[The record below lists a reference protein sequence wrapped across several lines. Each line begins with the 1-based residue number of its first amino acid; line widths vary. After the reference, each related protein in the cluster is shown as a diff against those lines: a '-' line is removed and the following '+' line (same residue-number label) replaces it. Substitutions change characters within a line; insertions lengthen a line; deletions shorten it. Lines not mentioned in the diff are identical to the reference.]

1 MVFGDAVKCFDK
13 LWLKDALVELYKA
26 GCEPQDIQMIYNM
39 NKDTVIEIET
49 PCGTTEKV
57 KVGDIVKQGTVLGPT
72 LCCVSIDQINNI
84 GESQERS
91 LGRGV
96 IAIVVFVDD
105 VMSAGSADDGRK
117 AIRNFKELEDLK
129 KVTYGLKKTKYMV
142 TNTGREEEEV
152 ITEEVGLGLVSYQ
165 NKRSFS

>member
-1 MVFGDAVKCFDK
+1 
-13 LWLKDALVELYKA
+13 
-26 GCEPQDIQMIYNM
+26 M

-72 LCCVSIDQINNI
+72 LCCVSIDQVNKI
-84 GESQERS
+84 GENQERS
-91 LGRGV
+91 LGNEI

-105 VMSAGSADDGRK
+105 VMSAGCAEDGRK

-142 TNTGREEEEV
+142 MNQWRHGSGGGPEGQNGWGAPSTGYFRVELFFSF
-152 ITEEVGLGLVSYQ
+152 GLPPFHSLLT
-165 NKRSFS
+165 